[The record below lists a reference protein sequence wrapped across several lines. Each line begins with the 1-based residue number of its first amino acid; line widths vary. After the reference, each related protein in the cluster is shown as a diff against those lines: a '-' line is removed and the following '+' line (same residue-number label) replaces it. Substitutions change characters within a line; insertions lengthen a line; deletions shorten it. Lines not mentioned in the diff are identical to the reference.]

1 MPSLNRRAV
10 ILGAALA
17 AAAAPGPWDRVWA
30 QGAPVHLP
38 FITHAAFFSKETQQS
53 VPLDPQVFVKD
64 GNAKAETGPQG
75 IVHIDGFRPAHIVSD
90 PSDTPVFTALGRALG
105 FSLGQWLGAGGAVT
119 ITPRG
124 AGATVR
130 VRLKGLVPNGVY
142 SLFEN
147 HFDQQPVG
155 FTPLDGSGKRNS
167 FTAKPDGTWA
177 ITVHA
182 PQMLTSANAVLL
194 VYHSDRLTHGASR
207 GEIGVNAH
215 HQLIAK
221 LP

>member
-1 MPSLNRRAV
+1 MPSLSRRTV

-17 AAAAPGPWDRVWA
+17 AALPGPRTHASA
-30 QGAPVHLP
+30 QGTPIHLP
-38 FITHAAFFSKETQQS
+38 FITHAAFFSRETQQS

-64 GNAKAETGPQG
+64 GNAKAEIGPQG
-75 IVHIDGFRPAHIVSD
+75 IRHLDGFRPAHLSD
-90 PSDTPVFTALGRALG
+90 PSDTPVFTAQGKALG
-105 FSLGQWLGAGGAVT
+105 FSLGQWFGAKGNVT

-130 VRLKGLVPNGVY
+130 VRLTGLVPNGVY

-147 HFDQQPVG
+147 HFDQDPVG
-155 FTPLDGSGKRNS
+155 FTPLDGSGKNNS
-167 FTAKPDGTWA
+167 FKAKADGTWA
-177 ITVHA
+177 TAVHA

-194 VYHSDRLTHGASR
+194 VYHGDRLAHGASR
-207 GEIGVNAH
+207 GEIGINAH

>member
-1 MPSLNRRAV
+1 MPSLNRRTV
-10 ILGAALA
+10 IIGAALA
-17 AAAAPGPWDRVWA
+17 AAAALGPWQPVWA
-30 QGAPVHLP
+30 QGTPIHLP

-53 VPLDPQVFVKD
+53 VALDPQVFVKD
-64 GNAKAETGPQG
+64 GNAKAETGPQD
-75 IVHIDGFRPAHIVSD
+75 IRHIDGFRPAHLSD
-90 PSDTPVFTALGRALG
+90 PPATPVFSALGQSLG
-105 FSLGQWLGAGGAVT
+105 FSLGQWLGASGAVT

-130 VRLKGLVPNGVY
+130 VRLTGLVPNGVY

-167 FTAKPDGTWA
+167 FSAKPDGTGA

-182 PQMLTSANAVLL
+182 PQMFTSANAVLL
-194 VYHSDRLTHGASR
+194 VYHSDRLTHGTSR

-221 LP
+221 IP

>member
-1 MPSLNRRAV
+1 MFS
-10 ILGAALA
+10 
-17 AAAAPGPWDRVWA
+17 A
-30 QGAPVHLP
+30 QG
-38 FITHAAFFSKETQQS
+38 Q
-53 VPLDPQVFVKD
+53 
-64 GNAKAETGPQG
+64 
-75 IVHIDGFRPAHIVSD
+75 
-90 PSDTPVFTALGRALG
+90 ALG
-105 FSLGQWLGAGGAVT
+105 FSLGQWLGASGAVT

-124 AGATVR
+124 AGATLR
-130 VRLKGLVPNGVY
+130 VRLTGLVPNGVY

-167 FTAKPDGTWA
+167 FTAKPDGSWT

-182 PQMLTSANAVLL
+182 PQMLSSANAVLL
-194 VYHSDRLTHGASR
+194 VYHSDRQTHGVSR

>member
-1 MPSLNRRAV
+1 MPRLHRRTV

-17 AAAAPGPWDRVWA
+17 AAAAFGPWGQVWA

-75 IVHIDGFRPAHIVSD
+75 IQHIDGFRPAHLSD
-90 PSDTPVFTALGRALG
+90 PPDTPVFTAQGQALG
-105 FSLGQWLGAGGAVT
+105 FSLGQWLGAKGAVT
-119 ITPRG
+119 LRPRG
-124 AGATVR
+124 AGAIVR
-130 VRLKGLVPNGVY
+130 VRLTGLVPNGVY

-167 FTAKPDGTWA
+167 FTAKADGSGA
-177 ITVHA
+177 MTVHA

>member
-1 MPSLNRRAV
+1 MPILNRRAV
-10 ILGAALA
+10 IIGA
-17 AAAAPGPWDRVWA
+17 AAAALGPWGQAFA

-75 IVHIDGFRPAHIVSD
+75 IQHIDGFRPAHILSD
-90 PSDTPVFTALGRALG
+90 PPATPVFSAQGQPLG
-105 FSLGQWLGAGGAVT
+105 FSLGQWLGASGAVT
-119 ITPRG
+119 LRPRG
-124 AGATVR
+124 AGAIVR
-130 VRLKGLVPNGVY
+130 VRLTGLVPNGVY

-167 FTAKPDGTWA
+167 FTAKADGSGA
-177 ITVHA
+177 MTVHA
-182 PQMLTSANAVLL
+182 PQMLTGVNAVLL
-194 VYHSDRLTHGASR
+194 VYHSDRQTHGVSR